1 MIVFSGYVH
10 PISIHRFFCCNYKKW
25 WITCIS
31 FLTHLHHF
39 QLRNVGSFSSLH
51 MIQSNTSEPKK
62 ITQPNPRPK
71 KNQRC
76 FCKNMMTCNTANTA
90 KTWLC
95 IFVATIANGKFHQG
109 NSQTMLSHGL
119 CCVQPIFTSNIV
131 MTNKLKQTWH
141 VPCLMDTTNHV
152 FIGGSNQKPA
162 RTANAKRYSLHRTN
176 PSTMPTVLKTS
187 LFFLLDRPFCS
198 AMFCLLQ
205 YVPTHGFECI

>member
-1 MIVFSGYVH
+1 MSWTHIIKTNQCFVFRSMLIKR
-10 PISIHRFFCCNYKKW
+10 PRTCIAAIHCNPPECHLIEPRSTIPNMCGNLRTYANSKIHVLYHDCFFRICTSHFNPLIFLLYKKW

-109 NSQTMLSHGL
+109 SSQTMLSHGL
-119 CCVQPIFTSNIV
+119 CCHQKN
-131 MTNKLKQTWH
+131 
-141 VPCLMDTTNHV
+141 
-152 FIGGSNQKPA
+152 GSNLYSPA
-162 RTANAKRYSLHRTN
+162 ILWWQIN
-176 PSTMPTVLKTS
+176 
-187 LFFLLDRPFCS
+187 
-198 AMFCLLQ
+198 
-205 YVPTHGFECI
+205 